1 MTSSRGG
8 WPSAPTTGTRRAG
21 ELARAA
27 RDALEAPQRRRRLSR
42 RTLLIG
48 GAGVAVVGGAAAVWA
63 LQPGGP
69 RLAVEQTVV
78 VGVGP
83 AGIALSPDGARA
95 VVTNQAVETLSVI
108 DTATLGVTTG
118 ALPGGPTGVV
128 FGPDG
133 TLYVARTGIGGVA
146 VLDPELRPTRT
157 IPTGRFPGGVAFA
170 HRLYVAN
177 AGDGTVTVV
186 DPAAPP
192 PVTVGAQPSGLAT
205 SPDGRLLYVADSGSD
220 DVMLID
226 TTTLTPVATVPVG
239 PAPAAVVADAR
250 RAWVAGADQVT
261 VVDTASRA
269 VVASVDVAGAA
280 VALSPDGAHLY
291 VADADAGTVRIV
303 DTLDPGRRA
312 RRRGGR
318 RPGGDRGGP
327 RRAGVGGLPGRDVG
341 GGGAT
346 RSLTDVEPEVF
357 GPYRLDALI
366 GRGGMGEVHRAY
378 DTRRERFVAL
388 KRLLRELAADEQYRS
403 RFQRESALAAKLSD
417 PHIVPIHDYGE
428 IDGQLFI
435 DMRLVDGGD
444 LADLIKRGPLS
455 AARTVDVIA
464 QVADALD
471 AAHAQALVHRDVKPS
486 NVLLVGAEQ
495 AERGVAYLTDFGIA
509 RALDGPTVSRTT
521 LGMGSAGY
529 MAPERFTGDDW
540 DERIDVYALA
550 CVLVECLLGHRPFQA
565 ESLPSVMHAHLV
577 REPPRP
583 TQERP
588 DLPVALDDVVAH
600 GMAKDPEARYP
611 TAGALAEAAQA
622 ALRGA
627 RGVTIAP
634 PPRVAPSRDDDA
646 TQDATQAADDTT
658 RDGRRGRRDGHRA
671 GSGGWLARLREGTG
685 RGAAGGGAAR
695 GRGAAHRSQRAR
707 FGGRRVARRTGEQ
720 RVRPQHHVAR
730 RVRRPRGRPAGT
742 SGRGS
747 AGDGCS
753 SRAARRSGWPR
764 RAARPGPWW
773 RAAAPPGRG
782 RPRPT
787 TRSTRRRWSTA
798 ASSTSAATTATS
810 TPSTPTPAAQR
821 WRYPTQGAVTSSPR
835 IADGT
840 LYVGGQDGF
849 LHAVDVRTGERRW
862 ATDTGGPV
870 HSSPAVAGNL
880 VAVGSRANKLLACD
894 IRSGAVLWE
903 LVRGDWFNSSPTIV
917 DGVVYVGCRDHNV
930 YGIDA
935 ATGEQRWQ
943 YTTSSTVDSSPR
955 VVGQS
960 VFIGG
965 DDRKVRSLSARTGGG
980 SGTSPRR
987 RASSPRPRWP
997 TACCTSA
1004 ATTAACTRWRPTPAA
1019 SGGATPRRAGSG
1031 RARSVTG
1038 GLVVVGSHDRF
1049 LHAVDAA
1056 TGQVRWRFLTAGPID
1071 DSSPAYADG
1080 LVYVG
1085 TLAGTVHAVDA
1096 TTGRDRA

>member
-1 MTSSRGG
+1 
-8 WPSAPTTGTRRAG
+8 
-21 ELARAA
+21 
-27 RDALEAPQRRRRLSR
+27 
-42 RTLLIG
+42 
-48 GAGVAVVGGAAAVWA
+48 
-63 LQPGGP
+63 
-69 RLAVEQTVV
+69 
-78 VGVGP
+78 
-83 AGIALSPDGARA
+83 
-95 VVTNQAVETLSVI
+95 
-108 DTATLGVTTG
+108 
-118 ALPGGPTGVV
+118 
-128 FGPDG
+128 
-133 TLYVARTGIGGVA
+133 
-146 VLDPELRPTRT
+146 
-157 IPTGRFPGGVAFA
+157 
-170 HRLYVAN
+170 
-177 AGDGTVTVV
+177 
-186 DPAAPP
+186 
-192 PVTVGAQPSGLAT
+192 
-205 SPDGRLLYVADSGSD
+205 
-220 DVMLID
+220 
-226 TTTLTPVATVPVG
+226 
-239 PAPAAVVADAR
+239 
-250 RAWVAGADQVT
+250 
-261 VVDTASRA
+261 
-269 VVASVDVAGAA
+269 
-280 VALSPDGAHLY
+280 
-291 VADADAGTVRIV
+291 
-303 DTLDPGRRA
+303 
-312 RRRGGR
+312 
-318 RPGGDRGGP
+318 
-327 RRAGVGGLPGRDVG
+327 
-341 GGGAT
+341 
-346 RSLTDVEPEVF
+346 VEPEVF

-634 PPRVAPSRDDDA
+634 PPRVVPSRDDDA
-646 TQDATQAADDTT
+646 TQDTTQAADDTT
-658 RDGRRGRRDGHRA
+658 ATVAADVGTVTEQA
-671 GSGGWLARLREGTG
+671 GGWLARLREGTG

-695 GRGAAHRSQRAR
+695 GGD
-707 FGGRRVARRTGEQ
+707 
-720 RVRPQHHVAR
+720 
-730 RVRRPRGRPAGT
+730 GT
-742 SGRGS
+742 DRSGRGS
-747 AGDGCS
+747 AGGAWRGGPAS
-753 SRAARRSGWPR
+753 SGSGRSTTWLGGSAPGTTGGHV
-764 RAARPGPWW
+764 RPGLS
-773 RAAAPPGRG
+773 RRRLLIAGGTAVGLAAAGG
-782 RPRPT
+782 ATWAVVASNRPAGP
-787 TRSTRRRWSTA
+787 WTA
-798 ASSTSAATTATS
+798 ATDDKIYSSPLVDGGVVYIGSNDGHLYAFEADTG
-810 TPSTPTPAAQR
+810 AQR

-894 IRSGAVLWE
+894 MRSGAVLWE

-960 VFIGG
+960 VYIGG
-965 DDRKVRSLSARTGGG
+965 DDNKVRSLNARTGAWIWDFTAQKGIVSTPAVADGVLYVGSDDGSLYALEADTGRQRWSYPTAGG
-980 SGTSPRR
+980 IR
-987 RASSPRPRWP
+987 SSPL
-997 TACCTSA
+997 
-1004 ATTAACTRWRPTPAA
+1004 
-1019 SGGATPRRAGSG
+1019 
-1031 RARSVTG
+1031 VTG

-1056 TGQVRWRFLTAGPID
+1056 TGQVRWRFRTAGPID

>member
-1 MTSSRGG
+1 
-8 WPSAPTTGTRRAG
+8 
-21 ELARAA
+21 
-27 RDALEAPQRRRRLSR
+27 
-42 RTLLIG
+42 
-48 GAGVAVVGGAAAVWA
+48 
-63 LQPGGP
+63 
-69 RLAVEQTVV
+69 
-78 VGVGP
+78 
-83 AGIALSPDGARA
+83 
-95 VVTNQAVETLSVI
+95 
-108 DTATLGVTTG
+108 
-118 ALPGGPTGVV
+118 
-128 FGPDG
+128 
-133 TLYVARTGIGGVA
+133 
-146 VLDPELRPTRT
+146 
-157 IPTGRFPGGVAFA
+157 
-170 HRLYVAN
+170 
-177 AGDGTVTVV
+177 
-186 DPAAPP
+186 
-192 PVTVGAQPSGLAT
+192 
-205 SPDGRLLYVADSGSD
+205 
-220 DVMLID
+220 
-226 TTTLTPVATVPVG
+226 
-239 PAPAAVVADAR
+239 
-250 RAWVAGADQVT
+250 
-261 VVDTASRA
+261 
-269 VVASVDVAGAA
+269 
-280 VALSPDGAHLY
+280 
-291 VADADAGTVRIV
+291 
-303 DTLDPGRRA
+303 
-312 RRRGGR
+312 
-318 RPGGDRGGP
+318 
-327 RRAGVGGLPGRDVG
+327 
-341 GGGAT
+341 
-346 RSLTDVEPEVF
+346 VEPEVF

-611 TAGALAEAAQA
+611 TAGALAEAARA

-658 RDGRRGRRDGHRA
+658 ATVATDVGSVTEQA
-671 GSGGWLARLREGTG
+671 SGGWLARLREGTG
-685 RGAAGGGAAR
+685 RGATEAGTAR
-695 GRGAAHRSQRAR
+695 GRDGR
-707 FGGRRVARRTGEQ
+707 GGTDR
-720 RVRPQHHVAR
+720 
-730 RVRRPRGRPAGT
+730 

-747 AGDGCS
+747 AGGAWLGGS
-753 SRAARRSGWPR
+753 ANSGSGRSTTWLGGSGRGGPRTTTGQVESGRLSRRRLLIAGGTAVGLAAAGGATWAVVASN
-764 RAARPGPWW
+764 RPAGPW
-773 RAAAPPGRG
+773 AAATGDKIY
-782 RPRPT
+782 
-787 TRSTRRRWSTA
+787 
-798 ASSTSAATTATS
+798 SSPLVDGGVVYIGSNDGHLYAFDADTG
-810 TPSTPTPAAQR
+810 AQR
-821 WRYPTQGAVTSSPR
+821 WRYPAQGAVTSSPR

-894 IRSGAVLWE
+894 MRSGAVLWE

-960 VFIGG
+960 VYIGG
-965 DDRKVRSLSARTGGG
+965 DDNKVRSLNARTGAWIWDFTAQKGIVSTPAVADGVLYVGSDDGSLYALEADTGRQRWSYPTAGG
-980 SGTSPRR
+980 IR
-987 RASSPRPRWP
+987 SSPL
-997 TACCTSA
+997 
-1004 ATTAACTRWRPTPAA
+1004 
-1019 SGGATPRRAGSG
+1019 
-1031 RARSVTG
+1031 VTG

>member
-1 MTSSRGG
+1 
-8 WPSAPTTGTRRAG
+8 
-21 ELARAA
+21 
-27 RDALEAPQRRRRLSR
+27 
-42 RTLLIG
+42 
-48 GAGVAVVGGAAAVWA
+48 
-63 LQPGGP
+63 
-69 RLAVEQTVV
+69 
-78 VGVGP
+78 
-83 AGIALSPDGARA
+83 
-95 VVTNQAVETLSVI
+95 
-108 DTATLGVTTG
+108 
-118 ALPGGPTGVV
+118 
-128 FGPDG
+128 
-133 TLYVARTGIGGVA
+133 
-146 VLDPELRPTRT
+146 
-157 IPTGRFPGGVAFA
+157 
-170 HRLYVAN
+170 
-177 AGDGTVTVV
+177 
-186 DPAAPP
+186 
-192 PVTVGAQPSGLAT
+192 
-205 SPDGRLLYVADSGSD
+205 
-220 DVMLID
+220 
-226 TTTLTPVATVPVG
+226 
-239 PAPAAVVADAR
+239 
-250 RAWVAGADQVT
+250 
-261 VVDTASRA
+261 
-269 VVASVDVAGAA
+269 
-280 VALSPDGAHLY
+280 
-291 VADADAGTVRIV
+291 
-303 DTLDPGRRA
+303 
-312 RRRGGR
+312 
-318 RPGGDRGGP
+318 
-327 RRAGVGGLPGRDVG
+327 
-341 GGGAT
+341 
-346 RSLTDVEPEVF
+346 VEPEVF

-495 AERGVAYLTDFGIA
+495 AQRGVAYLTDFGIA

-658 RDGRRGRRDGHRA
+658 ATVAADVGTVTEQA
-671 GSGGWLARLREGTG
+671 GGWLARLREGTG

-695 GRGAAHRSQRAR
+695 GGD
-707 FGGRRVARRTGEQ
+707 
-720 RVRPQHHVAR
+720 
-730 RVRRPRGRPAGT
+730 GT
-742 SGRGS
+742 DRSGRGS
-747 AGDGCS
+747 AGGAWRGGPASSGSGRSTTWLGGSAPGTTDGHV
-753 SRAARRSGWPR
+753 
-764 RAARPGPWW
+764 RPGLS
-773 RAAAPPGRG
+773 RRRLLVAGGTAVGLAAAGG
-782 RPRPT
+782 ATWAVVASNRPAGP
-787 TRSTRRRWSTA
+787 WTA
-798 ASSTSAATTATS
+798 ATDDKIYSSPLVDGGVVYIGSNDGHLYAFDADTG
-810 TPSTPTPAAQR
+810 AQR

-894 IRSGAVLWE
+894 MRSGAVLWE

-960 VFIGG
+960 VYIGG
-965 DDRKVRSLSARTGGG
+965 DDNKVRSLGARTGAWIWDFTAQKGIVSTPAVADGVLYVGSDDGSLYALEADTGRQRWSYPTAGG
-980 SGTSPRR
+980 IR
-987 RASSPRPRWP
+987 SSPL
-997 TACCTSA
+997 
-1004 ATTAACTRWRPTPAA
+1004 
-1019 SGGATPRRAGSG
+1019 
-1031 RARSVTG
+1031 VTG

>member
-1 MTSSRGG
+1 M
-8 WPSAPTTGTRRAG
+8 
-21 ELARAA
+21 
-27 RDALEAPQRRRRLSR
+27 
-42 RTLLIG
+42 
-48 GAGVAVVGGAAAVWA
+48 
-63 LQPGGP
+63 
-69 RLAVEQTVV
+69 
-78 VGVGP
+78 
-83 AGIALSPDGARA
+83 
-95 VVTNQAVETLSVI
+95 
-108 DTATLGVTTG
+108 
-118 ALPGGPTGVV
+118 
-128 FGPDG
+128 
-133 TLYVARTGIGGVA
+133 
-146 VLDPELRPTRT
+146 
-157 IPTGRFPGGVAFA
+157 
-170 HRLYVAN
+170 
-177 AGDGTVTVV
+177 
-186 DPAAPP
+186 
-192 PVTVGAQPSGLAT
+192 
-205 SPDGRLLYVADSGSD
+205 
-220 DVMLID
+220 
-226 TTTLTPVATVPVG
+226 
-239 PAPAAVVADAR
+239 
-250 RAWVAGADQVT
+250 
-261 VVDTASRA
+261 
-269 VVASVDVAGAA
+269 
-280 VALSPDGAHLY
+280 
-291 VADADAGTVRIV
+291 
-303 DTLDPGRRA
+303 
-312 RRRGGR
+312 
-318 RPGGDRGGP
+318 
-327 RRAGVGGLPGRDVG
+327 
-341 GGGAT
+341 
-346 RSLTDVEPEVF
+346 EPEVF

-486 NVLLVGAEQ
+486 NVLLVGTEQ

-634 PPRVAPSRDDDA
+634 PPRVVPSRDDDA

-658 RDGRRGRRDGHRA
+658 ATVAADVGTVTEQA
-671 GSGGWLARLREGTG
+671 GGWLARLREGTG

-695 GRGAAHRSQRAR
+695 GRD
-707 FGGRRVARRTGEQ
+707 
-720 RVRPQHHVAR
+720 
-730 RVRRPRGRPAGT
+730 GT
-742 SGRGS
+742 DRSGRGS
-747 AGDGCS
+747 AGGAWRGGPAS
-753 SRAARRSGWPR
+753 SGSGRSTTWLGGSAPGTTGEHV
-764 RAARPGPWW
+764 RPGLS
-773 RAAAPPGRG
+773 RRRLLIAGGTAVGLAAAGG
-782 RPRPT
+782 ATWAVVASNRPAGP
-787 TRSTRRRWSTA
+787 WTA
-798 ASSTSAATTATS
+798 ATDDKIYSSPLVDGGVVYIGSNDGHLYAFEADTG
-810 TPSTPTPAAQR
+810 AQR

-894 IRSGAVLWE
+894 LRSGAVLWE

-960 VFIGG
+960 VYIGG
-965 DDRKVRSLSARTGGG
+965 DDNKVRSLNARTGAWIWDFTAQKGIVSTPAVADGVLYVGSDDGSLYALEADTGRQRWSYPTAGG
-980 SGTSPRR
+980 IR
-987 RASSPRPRWP
+987 SSPL
-997 TACCTSA
+997 
-1004 ATTAACTRWRPTPAA
+1004 
-1019 SGGATPRRAGSG
+1019 
-1031 RARSVTG
+1031 VTG
-1038 GLVVVGSHDRF
+1038 GLVIVGSHDRF

>member
-1 MTSSRGG
+1 M
-8 WPSAPTTGTRRAG
+8 
-21 ELARAA
+21 
-27 RDALEAPQRRRRLSR
+27 
-42 RTLLIG
+42 
-48 GAGVAVVGGAAAVWA
+48 
-63 LQPGGP
+63 
-69 RLAVEQTVV
+69 
-78 VGVGP
+78 
-83 AGIALSPDGARA
+83 
-95 VVTNQAVETLSVI
+95 
-108 DTATLGVTTG
+108 
-118 ALPGGPTGVV
+118 
-128 FGPDG
+128 
-133 TLYVARTGIGGVA
+133 
-146 VLDPELRPTRT
+146 
-157 IPTGRFPGGVAFA
+157 
-170 HRLYVAN
+170 
-177 AGDGTVTVV
+177 
-186 DPAAPP
+186 
-192 PVTVGAQPSGLAT
+192 
-205 SPDGRLLYVADSGSD
+205 
-220 DVMLID
+220 
-226 TTTLTPVATVPVG
+226 
-239 PAPAAVVADAR
+239 
-250 RAWVAGADQVT
+250 
-261 VVDTASRA
+261 
-269 VVASVDVAGAA
+269 
-280 VALSPDGAHLY
+280 
-291 VADADAGTVRIV
+291 
-303 DTLDPGRRA
+303 
-312 RRRGGR
+312 
-318 RPGGDRGGP
+318 
-327 RRAGVGGLPGRDVG
+327 
-341 GGGAT
+341 
-346 RSLTDVEPEVF
+346 EPEVF

-444 LADLIKRGPLS
+444 LADLIERGPLS

-495 AERGVAYLTDFGIA
+495 AQRGVAYLTDFGIA

-658 RDGRRGRRDGHRA
+658 ATVAADVGTVTEQA
-671 GSGGWLARLREGTG
+671 GGWLARLREGTG

-695 GRGAAHRSQRAR
+695 GGD
-707 FGGRRVARRTGEQ
+707 
-720 RVRPQHHVAR
+720 
-730 RVRRPRGRPAGT
+730 GT
-742 SGRGS
+742 DRSGRGS
-747 AGDGCS
+747 AGG
-753 SRAARRSGWPR
+753 ARRGGPASSGSGRSTTWLGGSAPGTTGGHV
-764 RAARPGPWW
+764 RPGLS
-773 RAAAPPGRG
+773 RRRLLVAGGTAVGLAAAGG
-782 RPRPT
+782 ATWAVVASNRPAGP
-787 TRSTRRRWSTA
+787 WTA
-798 ASSTSAATTATS
+798 ATDDKIYSSPLVDGGVVYIGSNDGHLYAFDADTG
-810 TPSTPTPAAQR
+810 AQR

-894 IRSGAVLWE
+894 MRSGAVLWE

-960 VFIGG
+960 VYIGG
-965 DDRKVRSLSARTGGG
+965 DDNKVRSLGARTGAWIWDFTAQKGIVSTPAVADGVLYVGSDDGSLYALEADTGRQRWSYPTAGG
-980 SGTSPRR
+980 IRSQPAGHRRARGGGQPRPLPARRGRRHRPGALALPHRGPDRRLLPRLRR
-987 RASSPRPRWP
+987 RPGVRRHARRHGPRGGRHDGPRPGLIASSR
-997 TACCTSA
+997 T
-1004 ATTAACTRWRPTPAA
+1004 
-1019 SGGATPRRAGSG
+1019 SG
-1031 RARSVTG
+1031 RSRPS
-1038 GLVVVGSHDRF
+1038 
-1049 LHAVDAA
+1049 
-1056 TGQVRWRFLTAGPID
+1056 
-1071 DSSPAYADG
+1071 
-1080 LVYVG
+1080 
-1085 TLAGTVHAVDA
+1085 
-1096 TTGRDRA
+1096 

>member
-1 MTSSRGG
+1 
-8 WPSAPTTGTRRAG
+8 
-21 ELARAA
+21 
-27 RDALEAPQRRRRLSR
+27 
-42 RTLLIG
+42 
-48 GAGVAVVGGAAAVWA
+48 
-63 LQPGGP
+63 
-69 RLAVEQTVV
+69 
-78 VGVGP
+78 
-83 AGIALSPDGARA
+83 
-95 VVTNQAVETLSVI
+95 
-108 DTATLGVTTG
+108 
-118 ALPGGPTGVV
+118 
-128 FGPDG
+128 
-133 TLYVARTGIGGVA
+133 
-146 VLDPELRPTRT
+146 
-157 IPTGRFPGGVAFA
+157 
-170 HRLYVAN
+170 
-177 AGDGTVTVV
+177 
-186 DPAAPP
+186 
-192 PVTVGAQPSGLAT
+192 
-205 SPDGRLLYVADSGSD
+205 
-220 DVMLID
+220 
-226 TTTLTPVATVPVG
+226 
-239 PAPAAVVADAR
+239 
-250 RAWVAGADQVT
+250 
-261 VVDTASRA
+261 
-269 VVASVDVAGAA
+269 
-280 VALSPDGAHLY
+280 
-291 VADADAGTVRIV
+291 
-303 DTLDPGRRA
+303 
-312 RRRGGR
+312 
-318 RPGGDRGGP
+318 
-327 RRAGVGGLPGRDVG
+327 VGGLPGRDVG

-495 AERGVAYLTDFGIA
+495 AQRGVAYLTDFGIA

-658 RDGRRGRRDGHRA
+658 ATVAADVGTVTEQA
-671 GSGGWLARLREGTG
+671 GGWLARLREGTG

-695 GRGAAHRSQRAR
+695 GGD
-707 FGGRRVARRTGEQ
+707 
-720 RVRPQHHVAR
+720 
-730 RVRRPRGRPAGT
+730 GT
-742 SGRGS
+742 DRSGRGS
-747 AGDGCS
+747 AGGAWRGGPAS
-753 SRAARRSGWPR
+753 SGSGRSTTWLGGSAPGTTGGHV
-764 RAARPGPWW
+764 RPGLS
-773 RAAAPPGRG
+773 RRRLLVAGGTAVGLAAAGG
-782 RPRPT
+782 ATWAVVASNRPAGP
-787 TRSTRRRWSTA
+787 WTA
-798 ASSTSAATTATS
+798 ATDDKIYSSPLVDGGVVYIGSNDGHLYAFDADTG
-810 TPSTPTPAAQR
+810 AQR

-894 IRSGAVLWE
+894 MRSGAVLWE

-960 VFIGG
+960 VYIGG
-965 DDRKVRSLSARTGGG
+965 DDNKVRSLGARTGAWIWDFTAQKGIVSTPAVADGVLYVGSDDGSLYALEADTGRQRWSYPTAGG
-980 SGTSPRR
+980 IR
-987 RASSPRPRWP
+987 SSPL
-997 TACCTSA
+997 
-1004 ATTAACTRWRPTPAA
+1004 
-1019 SGGATPRRAGSG
+1019 
-1031 RARSVTG
+1031 VTG

>member
-1 MTSSRGG
+1 M
-8 WPSAPTTGTRRAG
+8 
-21 ELARAA
+21 
-27 RDALEAPQRRRRLSR
+27 
-42 RTLLIG
+42 
-48 GAGVAVVGGAAAVWA
+48 
-63 LQPGGP
+63 
-69 RLAVEQTVV
+69 
-78 VGVGP
+78 
-83 AGIALSPDGARA
+83 
-95 VVTNQAVETLSVI
+95 
-108 DTATLGVTTG
+108 
-118 ALPGGPTGVV
+118 
-128 FGPDG
+128 
-133 TLYVARTGIGGVA
+133 
-146 VLDPELRPTRT
+146 
-157 IPTGRFPGGVAFA
+157 
-170 HRLYVAN
+170 
-177 AGDGTVTVV
+177 
-186 DPAAPP
+186 
-192 PVTVGAQPSGLAT
+192 
-205 SPDGRLLYVADSGSD
+205 
-220 DVMLID
+220 
-226 TTTLTPVATVPVG
+226 
-239 PAPAAVVADAR
+239 
-250 RAWVAGADQVT
+250 
-261 VVDTASRA
+261 
-269 VVASVDVAGAA
+269 
-280 VALSPDGAHLY
+280 
-291 VADADAGTVRIV
+291 
-303 DTLDPGRRA
+303 
-312 RRRGGR
+312 
-318 RPGGDRGGP
+318 
-327 RRAGVGGLPGRDVG
+327 
-341 GGGAT
+341 
-346 RSLTDVEPEVF
+346 EPEVF

-658 RDGRRGRRDGHRA
+658 ATVAADVGTVTEQA
-671 GSGGWLARLREGTG
+671 GGWLARLREGTG

-695 GRGAAHRSQRAR
+695 GGD
-707 FGGRRVARRTGEQ
+707 
-720 RVRPQHHVAR
+720 
-730 RVRRPRGRPAGT
+730 GT
-742 SGRGS
+742 DRSGRGS
-747 AGDGCS
+747 AGGAWRGGPAS
-753 SRAARRSGWPR
+753 SGSGRSTTWLGGSAPGTTGGHV
-764 RAARPGPWW
+764 RPGLS
-773 RAAAPPGRG
+773 RRRLLIAGGTAVGLAAAGG
-782 RPRPT
+782 ATWAVVASNRPAGP
-787 TRSTRRRWSTA
+787 WTA
-798 ASSTSAATTATS
+798 ATDDKIYSSPLVDGGVVYIGSNDGHLYAFDADTG
-810 TPSTPTPAAQR
+810 AQR

-894 IRSGAVLWE
+894 MRSGAVLWE

-960 VFIGG
+960 VYIGG
-965 DDRKVRSLSARTGGG
+965 DDNKVRSLGARTGAWIWDFTAQKGIVSTPAVADGVLYVGSDDGSLYALEADTGRQRWSYPTAGG
-980 SGTSPRR
+980 IR
-987 RASSPRPRWP
+987 SSPL
-997 TACCTSA
+997 
-1004 ATTAACTRWRPTPAA
+1004 
-1019 SGGATPRRAGSG
+1019 
-1031 RARSVTG
+1031 VTG

-1071 DSSPAYADG
+1071 DSSPAFADG

>member
-1 MTSSRGG
+1 R
-8 WPSAPTTGTRRAG
+8 ADRR
-21 ELARAA
+21 
-27 RDALEAPQRRRRLSR
+27 
-42 RTLLIG
+42 
-48 GAGVAVVGGAAAVWA
+48 
-63 LQPGGP
+63 
-69 RLAVEQTVV
+69 
-78 VGVGP
+78 
-83 AGIALSPDGARA
+83 
-95 VVTNQAVETLSVI
+95 
-108 DTATLGVTTG
+108 
-118 ALPGGPTGVV
+118 
-128 FGPDG
+128 
-133 TLYVARTGIGGVA
+133 
-146 VLDPELRPTRT
+146 
-157 IPTGRFPGGVAFA
+157 
-170 HRLYVAN
+170 HR
-177 AGDGTVTVV
+177 
-186 DPAAPP
+186 
-192 PVTVGAQPSGLAT
+192 
-205 SPDGRLLYVADSGSD
+205 
-220 DVMLID
+220 
-226 TTTLTPVATVPVG
+226 
-239 PAPAAVVADAR
+239 
-250 RAWVAGADQVT
+250 
-261 VVDTASRA
+261 
-269 VVASVDVAGAA
+269 
-280 VALSPDGAHLY
+280 H
-291 VADADAGTVRIV
+291 
-303 DTLDPGRRA
+303 PGRGA

-318 RPGGDRGGP
+318 RPGGDRGGR

-403 RFQRESALAAKLSD
+403 RFQRESALAAKLND

-658 RDGRRGRRDGHRA
+658 ATVAADVGTVTEQA
-671 GSGGWLARLREGTG
+671 GGWLARLREGTG

-695 GRGAAHRSQRAR
+695 GRD
-707 FGGRRVARRTGEQ
+707 
-720 RVRPQHHVAR
+720 
-730 RVRRPRGRPAGT
+730 GT
-742 SGRGS
+742 DRSGRGS
-747 AGDGCS
+747 AGGAWRGGPAS
-753 SRAARRSGWPR
+753 SGSGRSTTWLGGSAPGTTGGHV
-764 RAARPGPWW
+764 RPGLS
-773 RAAAPPGRG
+773 RRRLLIAGGTAVGLAAAGG
-782 RPRPT
+782 ATWAVVASNRPAGP
-787 TRSTRRRWSTA
+787 WTA
-798 ASSTSAATTATS
+798 ATDDKIYSSPLVDGGVVYVGSNDGHLYAFDADTG
-810 TPSTPTPAAQR
+810 AQR

-849 LHAVDVRTGERRW
+849 LHAVDVRTGARRW

-894 IRSGAVLWE
+894 LRSGAVLWE
-903 LVRGDWFNSSPTIV
+903 LVRGDWFNSSPT
-917 DGVVYVGCRDHNV
+917 NV
-930 YGIDA
+930 YGVDA

-960 VFIGG
+960 VYIGG
-965 DDRKVRSLSARTGGG
+965 DDNKVRSLNARTG
-980 SGTSPRR
+980 
-987 RASSPRPRWP
+987 
-997 TACCTSA
+997 
-1004 ATTAACTRWRPTPAA
+1004 
-1019 SGGATPRRAGSG
+1019 
-1031 RARSVTG
+1031 
-1038 GLVVVGSHDRF
+1038 
-1049 LHAVDAA
+1049 
-1056 TGQVRWRFLTAGPID
+1056 
-1071 DSSPAYADG
+1071 
-1080 LVYVG
+1080 
-1085 TLAGTVHAVDA
+1085 
-1096 TTGRDRA
+1096 

>member
-1 MTSSRGG
+1 
-8 WPSAPTTGTRRAG
+8 
-21 ELARAA
+21 
-27 RDALEAPQRRRRLSR
+27 
-42 RTLLIG
+42 
-48 GAGVAVVGGAAAVWA
+48 
-63 LQPGGP
+63 
-69 RLAVEQTVV
+69 
-78 VGVGP
+78 
-83 AGIALSPDGARA
+83 
-95 VVTNQAVETLSVI
+95 
-108 DTATLGVTTG
+108 
-118 ALPGGPTGVV
+118 
-128 FGPDG
+128 
-133 TLYVARTGIGGVA
+133 
-146 VLDPELRPTRT
+146 
-157 IPTGRFPGGVAFA
+157 
-170 HRLYVAN
+170 
-177 AGDGTVTVV
+177 
-186 DPAAPP
+186 
-192 PVTVGAQPSGLAT
+192 
-205 SPDGRLLYVADSGSD
+205 
-220 DVMLID
+220 
-226 TTTLTPVATVPVG
+226 
-239 PAPAAVVADAR
+239 
-250 RAWVAGADQVT
+250 
-261 VVDTASRA
+261 
-269 VVASVDVAGAA
+269 
-280 VALSPDGAHLY
+280 
-291 VADADAGTVRIV
+291 
-303 DTLDPGRRA
+303 
-312 RRRGGR
+312 
-318 RPGGDRGGP
+318 
-327 RRAGVGGLPGRDVG
+327 
-341 GGGAT
+341 
-346 RSLTDVEPEVF
+346 VEPEVF

-388 KRLLRELAADEQYRS
+388 KRLLRELAADEQYRN

-428 IDGQLFI
+428 IEGQLFI

-540 DERIDVYALA
+540 DERVDVYALA

-588 DLPVALDDVVAH
+588 DLPVSLDDVVAH

-611 TAGALAEAAQA
+611 TAGALAEAARA

-627 RGVTIAP
+627 RGVTVAP

-658 RDGRRGRRDGHRA
+658 ATVATEVGSA
-671 GSGGWLARLREGTG
+671 TEQASGGWLARLREGGGADRSGSGRRATAGPASGGWLARLREGGGADRSGWGRGSPGRSGSWSGGSGSSGSGRSTTWLGGSAGGGSTG
-685 RGAAGGGAAR
+685 RASAPGSTGGERPGLSRRRLLIAGGTAAGLAAAGGATWAV
-695 GRGAAHRSQRAR
+695 
-707 FGGRRVARRTGEQ
+707 VAGN
-720 RVRPQHHVAR
+720 
-730 RVRRPRGRPAGT
+730 RPAG
-742 SGRGS
+742 
-747 AGDGCS
+747 
-753 SRAARRSGWPR
+753 
-764 RAARPGPWW
+764 PW
-773 RAAAPPGRG
+773 
-782 RPRPT
+782 
-787 TRSTRRRWSTA
+787 TA
-798 ASSTSAATTATS
+798 ATDDKIYSSPLVDGGVVYIGSNDGHLYAFDAETG
-810 TPSTPTPAAQR
+810 AQR
-821 WRYPTQGAVTSSPR
+821 WRYPAQGAVTSSPR

-840 LYVGGQDGF
+840 LFVGGQDGF
-849 LHAVDVRTGERRW
+849 LHAVDARTGERRW

-880 VAVGSRANKLLACD
+880 VAVGSRSNKLMACD
-894 IRSGAVLWE
+894 VRSGAVLWE

-930 YGIDA
+930 YGVDA

-960 VFIGG
+960 VYIGG
-965 DDRKVRSLSARTGGG
+965 DDNKVRSLGARNGAWIWDFTAQKGIVSTPAVADGVLYVGSDDGSLYALEADTG
-980 SGTSPRR
+980 
-987 RASSPRPRWP
+987 RPRWSYP
-997 TACCTSA
+997 TA
-1004 ATTAACTRWRPTPAA
+1004 
-1019 SGGATPRRAGSG
+1019 GGI
-1031 RARSVTG
+1031 RSSPLVTG

>member
-1 MTSSRGG
+1 M
-8 WPSAPTTGTRRAG
+8 
-21 ELARAA
+21 
-27 RDALEAPQRRRRLSR
+27 
-42 RTLLIG
+42 
-48 GAGVAVVGGAAAVWA
+48 
-63 LQPGGP
+63 
-69 RLAVEQTVV
+69 
-78 VGVGP
+78 
-83 AGIALSPDGARA
+83 
-95 VVTNQAVETLSVI
+95 
-108 DTATLGVTTG
+108 
-118 ALPGGPTGVV
+118 
-128 FGPDG
+128 
-133 TLYVARTGIGGVA
+133 
-146 VLDPELRPTRT
+146 
-157 IPTGRFPGGVAFA
+157 
-170 HRLYVAN
+170 
-177 AGDGTVTVV
+177 
-186 DPAAPP
+186 
-192 PVTVGAQPSGLAT
+192 
-205 SPDGRLLYVADSGSD
+205 
-220 DVMLID
+220 
-226 TTTLTPVATVPVG
+226 
-239 PAPAAVVADAR
+239 
-250 RAWVAGADQVT
+250 
-261 VVDTASRA
+261 
-269 VVASVDVAGAA
+269 
-280 VALSPDGAHLY
+280 
-291 VADADAGTVRIV
+291 
-303 DTLDPGRRA
+303 
-312 RRRGGR
+312 
-318 RPGGDRGGP
+318 
-327 RRAGVGGLPGRDVG
+327 
-341 GGGAT
+341 
-346 RSLTDVEPEVF
+346 VEPEVF

-388 KRLLRELAADEQYRS
+388 KRLLRELAADEQYRI
-403 RFQRESALAAKLSD
+403 RFQRESALAAKLND

-486 NVLLVGAEQ
+486 NVLLVGTEQ

-550 CVLVECLLGHRPFQA
+550 CVLVECLVGHRPFQA

-611 TAGALAEAAQA
+611 TAGALAEAARA

-627 RGVTIAP
+627 RGVTVAP
-634 PPRVAPSRDDDA
+634 PPRAPPTRDDDA
-646 TQDATQAADDTT
+646 PKRATAPRPPTSRPPPRRSPPTSGRPRSRRAGAGSRGCGTAGPERRRDGWPA
-658 RDGRRGRRDGHRA
+658 RRHADGRRAAERADRRGGR
-671 GSGGWLARLREGTG
+671 
-685 RGAAGGGAAR
+685 AAGGDGRTAGGGVRPAHLGR
-695 GRGAAHRSQRAR
+695 GRDAG
-707 FGGRRVARRTGEQ
+707 
-720 RVRPQHHVAR
+720 RVRGPTGGHEG
-730 RVRRPRGRPAGT
+730 P
-742 SGRGS
+742 GS

-753 SRAARRSGWPR
+753 SRAARRSGSPR
-764 RAARPGPWW
+764 RAGRPGPCW
-773 RAAAPPGRG
+773 RAAARRAVDGA
-782 RPRPT
+782 RPA

-810 TPSTPTPAAQR
+810 TPSTPSSGAQR

-849 LHAVDVRTGERRW
+849 LHAVDARTGERRW

-870 HSSPAVAGNL
+870 HSSPAVAGGL
-880 VAVGSRANKLLACD
+880 VAVGSRSNKLLACD
-894 IRSGAVLWE
+894 VRSGRRAVGVRARR
-903 LVRGDWFNSSPTIV
+903 LVQLLAHD
-917 DGVVYVGCRDHNV
+917 
-930 YGIDA
+930 
-935 ATGEQRWQ
+935 
-943 YTTSSTVDSSPR
+943 
-955 VVGQS
+955 
-960 VFIGG
+960 
-965 DDRKVRSLSARTGGG
+965 
-980 SGTSPRR
+980 RR
-987 RASSPRPRWP
+987 RRRLRRLPRPQRLRRRRRHRRAAVAVHDVEHDRLVAAGRRP
-997 TACCTSA
+997 VGVHRRRRRQGPLSERPHRRVDLGLHRAEGHRVLARGGRAACCTSA
-1004 ATTAACTRWRPTPAA
+1004 ATTAACTRWRPTPAV

-1031 RARSVTG
+1031 RARSRSD

-1056 TGQVRWRFLTAGPID
+1056 TGQVRWRFLAAGPID

-1080 LVYVG
+1080 LIYVG

>member
-1 MTSSRGG
+1 
-8 WPSAPTTGTRRAG
+8 
-21 ELARAA
+21 
-27 RDALEAPQRRRRLSR
+27 
-42 RTLLIG
+42 
-48 GAGVAVVGGAAAVWA
+48 
-63 LQPGGP
+63 
-69 RLAVEQTVV
+69 
-78 VGVGP
+78 
-83 AGIALSPDGARA
+83 
-95 VVTNQAVETLSVI
+95 
-108 DTATLGVTTG
+108 
-118 ALPGGPTGVV
+118 
-128 FGPDG
+128 
-133 TLYVARTGIGGVA
+133 
-146 VLDPELRPTRT
+146 
-157 IPTGRFPGGVAFA
+157 
-170 HRLYVAN
+170 
-177 AGDGTVTVV
+177 
-186 DPAAPP
+186 
-192 PVTVGAQPSGLAT
+192 
-205 SPDGRLLYVADSGSD
+205 
-220 DVMLID
+220 
-226 TTTLTPVATVPVG
+226 
-239 PAPAAVVADAR
+239 
-250 RAWVAGADQVT
+250 
-261 VVDTASRA
+261 
-269 VVASVDVAGAA
+269 
-280 VALSPDGAHLY
+280 
-291 VADADAGTVRIV
+291 
-303 DTLDPGRRA
+303 
-312 RRRGGR
+312 
-318 RPGGDRGGP
+318 
-327 RRAGVGGLPGRDVG
+327 
-341 GGGAT
+341 
-346 RSLTDVEPEVF
+346 VEPEVF

-658 RDGRRGRRDGHRA
+658 ATVATDVGMVTEQA
-671 GSGGWLARLREGTG
+671 SGGWLARLRDGTGFGAGGGTDRSGSGRGSSGRSGSWLGGSANSGSGRSTTRLGGSGRGGTG
-685 RGAAGGGAAR
+685 RGGSGRGGSTGAGRAAGASWPTGGNERPGLSRRRLLIAGGTAVGLAAAGGATWAV
-695 GRGAAHRSQRAR
+695 
-707 FGGRRVARRTGEQ
+707 VASN
-720 RVRPQHHVAR
+720 
-730 RVRRPRGRPAGT
+730 RPAG
-742 SGRGS
+742 
-747 AGDGCS
+747 
-753 SRAARRSGWPR
+753 
-764 RAARPGPWW
+764 PW
-773 RAAAPPGRG
+773 
-782 RPRPT
+782 
-787 TRSTRRRWSTA
+787 TA
-798 ASSTSAATTATS
+798 ATEDKIYSSPLVDGGVVYIGSNDGHLYAFEADTG
-810 TPSTPTPAAQR
+810 AQR

-894 IRSGAVLWE
+894 MRSGAVLWE

-960 VFIGG
+960 VYIGG
-965 DDRKVRSLSARTGGG
+965 DDNKVRSLNARTGAWIWDFTAQKGIVSTPAVADGVLYVGSDDGSLYALEADTGRQRWSYPTAGG
-980 SGTSPRR
+980 IR
-987 RASSPRPRWP
+987 SSPL
-997 TACCTSA
+997 
-1004 ATTAACTRWRPTPAA
+1004 
-1019 SGGATPRRAGSG
+1019 
-1031 RARSVTG
+1031 VTG

-1049 LHAVDAA
+1049 LHAVDAS
-1056 TGQVRWRFLTAGPID
+1056 TGQVRWRFLTAGPVD

>member
-1 MTSSRGG
+1 M
-8 WPSAPTTGTRRAG
+8 
-21 ELARAA
+21 
-27 RDALEAPQRRRRLSR
+27 
-42 RTLLIG
+42 
-48 GAGVAVVGGAAAVWA
+48 
-63 LQPGGP
+63 
-69 RLAVEQTVV
+69 
-78 VGVGP
+78 
-83 AGIALSPDGARA
+83 
-95 VVTNQAVETLSVI
+95 
-108 DTATLGVTTG
+108 
-118 ALPGGPTGVV
+118 
-128 FGPDG
+128 
-133 TLYVARTGIGGVA
+133 
-146 VLDPELRPTRT
+146 
-157 IPTGRFPGGVAFA
+157 
-170 HRLYVAN
+170 
-177 AGDGTVTVV
+177 
-186 DPAAPP
+186 
-192 PVTVGAQPSGLAT
+192 
-205 SPDGRLLYVADSGSD
+205 
-220 DVMLID
+220 
-226 TTTLTPVATVPVG
+226 
-239 PAPAAVVADAR
+239 
-250 RAWVAGADQVT
+250 
-261 VVDTASRA
+261 
-269 VVASVDVAGAA
+269 
-280 VALSPDGAHLY
+280 
-291 VADADAGTVRIV
+291 
-303 DTLDPGRRA
+303 
-312 RRRGGR
+312 
-318 RPGGDRGGP
+318 
-327 RRAGVGGLPGRDVG
+327 
-341 GGGAT
+341 
-346 RSLTDVEPEVF
+346 EPEVF

-403 RFQRESALAAKLSD
+403 RFQRESALAAKLND
-417 PHIVPIHDYGE
+417 PHIVPIHDYGD

-495 AERGVAYLTDFGIA
+495 AVRGVAYLTDFGIA

-634 PPRVAPSRDDDA
+634 PPRVVPSRDDDLTEA
-646 TQDATQAADDTT
+646 GGDTEAADLTATAATVPADLGSATEQ
-658 RDGRRGRRDGHRA
+658 A
-671 GSGGWLARLREGTG
+671 SGGWLARLRDGTGFGAGGGTDRSGSGRGSSGRSGSWLGGSANSGSGRSTTRLGGSGRGGTG
-685 RGAAGGGAAR
+685 RGGSGRGGSTGAGRAAGTSWPTGGNERPGLSRRRLLIVGGTAVGLAAAGGATWAV
-695 GRGAAHRSQRAR
+695 
-707 FGGRRVARRTGEQ
+707 VASN
-720 RVRPQHHVAR
+720 
-730 RVRRPRGRPAGT
+730 RPAG
-742 SGRGS
+742 
-747 AGDGCS
+747 
-753 SRAARRSGWPR
+753 
-764 RAARPGPWW
+764 PW
-773 RAAAPPGRG
+773 
-782 RPRPT
+782 
-787 TRSTRRRWSTA
+787 TA
-798 ASSTSAATTATS
+798 ATDDKIYSSPLVDRGVVYIGSNDGHLYAFDADTG
-810 TPSTPTPAAQR
+810 AQR

-880 VAVGSRANKLLACD
+880 VAVGSRANTLLACD
-894 IRSGAVLWE
+894 LRSGAVLWE

-960 VFIGG
+960 VYIGG
-965 DDRKVRSLSARTGGG
+965 DDYKVRSLGARTGAWIWDFTAQKGIV
-980 SGTSPRR
+980 
-987 RASSPRPRWP
+987 SSPAVADGVLYVGSDDGSLYALEADTGRQRWSYP
-997 TACCTSA
+997 TA
-1004 ATTAACTRWRPTPAA
+1004 
-1019 SGGATPRRAGSG
+1019 GGI
-1031 RARSVTG
+1031 RSSPLVTG
-1038 GLVVVGSHDRF
+1038 GLVIVGSHDRF

-1071 DSSPAYADG
+1071 DSSPTHADG